1 MRIAL
6 TYRDIVDMSVAVC
19 FLWDDLFG
27 GPAAESPAERL
38 DPGSREE
45 VVAVAA
51 FTAPE
56 LVYRLFREE
65 PFPSDALMFLAH
77 WARVDYLRSGAAMLL
92 VMTKLASAV
101 QGLRQKAASQSGRES
116 VPVQHLLRLE
126 EPAPIEFTTADL
138 KVIWAALGMAGAGY
152 PYPSWYGP
160 LVNRK
165 VAERGRAHPVAREMR
180 GRFKTLYDRINPL
193 LVDEDIPFPP
203 Y

>member
-1 MRIAL
+1 MRMEL
-6 TYRDIVDMSVAVC
+6 TYQDIVDITVAVC

-27 GPAAESPAERL
+27 GPAAESLPERL
-38 DPGSREE
+38 GPGSREE

-77 WARVDYLRSGAAMLL
+77 FARVDYLRSAAAMLL

-101 QGLRQKAASQSGRES
+101 QRLRQKAASQSGRES

-126 EPAPIEFTTADL
+126 EPAPTEFTTADL
-138 KVIWAALGMAGAGY
+138 NVISTALGVAGAGY
-152 PYPSWYGP
+152 PYPAWYGP
-160 LVNRK
+160 LVNRE
-165 VAERGRAHPVAREMR
+165 VAERGHAHPVAKEMR
-180 GRFKTLYDRINPL
+180 GRFRVLFDRFSPL
-193 LVDEDIPFPP
+193 LVDEDLPFPP